1 MTNVVSV
8 PIFLIPLLVS
18 ALGGLITYGE
28 IKERSGDL
36 RDEVNKLELYVEK
49 VDDEAGGNQK
59 GIALNEQ
66 AIRTIT
72 ESLARQHETIK
83 QSDEKLQTLIEIMLT
98 ANQPK

>member
-1 MTNVVSV
+1 MTHVVSV
-8 PIFLIPLLVS
+8 PIFLIPLLIS
-18 ALGGLITYGE
+18 ALGGLITYGG

-49 VDDEAGGNQK
+49 VDDEASGNQK